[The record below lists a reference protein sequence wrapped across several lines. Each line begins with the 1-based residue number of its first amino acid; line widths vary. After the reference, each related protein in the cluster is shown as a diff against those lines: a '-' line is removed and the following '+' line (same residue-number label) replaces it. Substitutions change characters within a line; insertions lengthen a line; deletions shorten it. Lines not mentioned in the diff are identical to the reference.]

1 MIQIASRSYSQIRRL
16 LMNNNLLERISKD
29 FGLPASELSY
39 IVRSAPARYKVYRIP
54 KKKPDMYRTIAQPSM
69 EVKALQYWY
78 IENIL
83 LSLKIHSSA
92 TAYTPGSKISNNAR
106 KHVRN
111 SYLLKMDF
119 SNFFPSIKPNDFRNY
134 IRGLENPPINE
145 KEVDFSIP
153 LFFWRPK
160 HSISLQLSI
169 GAPSSPI
176 LSNIVMYEFDSL
188 VSKLCLDT
196 EVTYTRYADDLTFST
211 NRKGALFDIHDEIEK
226 IVDELSSPN
235 LSLNSEK
242 TVFSSKKH
250 RRRVT
255 GLILTND
262 DYISIGREKKR
273 LIRSYVHKFILGE
286 LPNKKT
292 KLLKGLVG
300 FVSDVEP
307 EFIEKIKKKYGA
319 DIIDRIKGYEV
330 ED

>member
-1 MIQIASRSYSQIRRL
+1 
-16 LMNNNLLERISKD
+16 MNNNLLRKISKD
-29 FGLPASELSY
+29 FGLTDNELSY

-54 KKKPDMYRTIAQPSM
+54 KKRPGKYRTIAQPSV

-92 TAYTPGSKISNNAR
+92 TAYTTGSKISKNAS
-106 KHVRN
+106 KHAQN

-119 SNFFPSIKPNDFRNY
+119 ANFFPSIKPEDFRNY
-134 IRGLENPPINE
+134 IKGLEDPPINE

-153 LFFWRPK
+153 LLFWRPK
-160 HSISLQLSI
+160 HSLNLQLSI

-176 LSNIVMYEFDSL
+176 LSNVVMYEFDSMIH
-188 VSKLCLDT
+188 KICLEN

-211 NRKGALFDIHDEIEK
+211 NRKGILFGIHNEIKE

-235 LSLNSEK
+235 LSLNTEK

-255 GLILTND
+255 GLILTNENR
-262 DYISIGREKKR
+262 ISIGREKKR

-300 FVSDVEP
+300 FVLDVEP
-307 EFIEKIKKKYGA
+307 EFIEKIKKKYGT
-319 DIIDRIKGYEV
+319 DIIEQIKSYEI